1 MRDFGKVQSKGSASQ
16 YIEGRQAPMGDIEP
30 IVMIVARCGA
40 MSSTRIGQSKKKSW
54 LCGLSLSAWFVRC
67 QPEVT
72 GIMLSEFWKVFEL
85 YEGAWH

>member
-54 LCGLSLSAWFVRC
+54 FCELCLSAWYMRY
-67 QPEVT
+67 QLEMT
-72 GIMLSEFWKVFEL
+72 GSVPNEFRKVFEL
-85 YEGAWH
+85 YEDA